1 MTNSEKIKEVY
12 RLNGELQTF
21 LEQES
26 DAYKMA
32 TENRA
37 EKLTIQ
43 REGKDVEVTEGDLWD
58 EVRVVGLAAQS
69 AEVLKAKYPLVF
81 EFAEKRELKNKEM
94 HDFIAKEF
102 NFSFR
107 AMGIADYMKLS
118 EALIDYKMGK

>member
-26 DAYKMA
+26 DAYKLA

-43 REGKDVEVTEGDLWD
+43 REGKDVEVTEGDLWE
-58 EVRVVGLAAQS
+58 EVRVLGLSAQS

-81 EFAEKRELKNKEM
+81 EFAQKREEKNKEM
-94 HDFIAKEF
+94 HEFIAKEF
-102 NFSFR
+102 GFSFR
-107 AMGIADYMKLS
+107 SMGIADYMKLT
-118 EALIDYKMGK
+118 EAMIDYKMGK